1 MPGNPI
7 NYTINHRTSLFP
19 DIQRNFMWNLLIPGI
34 SSIAPTATFDLEDLL
49 VRCRTVS
56 LPARTTEM
64 IQSSFMGTQQYFPG
78 RVTPGGT
85 FTAEFEDTED
95 MVIAS
100 IFYEWQQAI
109 FNINPA
115 SPLTAGKS
123 QRPRKVGKA
132 LGLDGY
138 SLPVSISLMRYDGT
152 PIDRVIIF
160 HNAWVQNV
168 SEVSLSFEGNE
179 SVKYS
184 VTFQFDYW
192 TMNPDTTAI

>member
-7 NYTINHRTSLFP
+7 NYTINHRASLFP
-19 DIQRNFMWNLLIPGI
+19 DVQRNFMWNLLIPGV
-34 SSIAPTATFDLEDLL
+34 STLAPTATFDMEDLL

-78 RVTPGGT
+78 RVTAGGT

-95 MVIAS
+95 MAIAS

-109 FNINPA
+109 FNINPN
-115 SPLTAGKS
+115 SLLTAGKS
-123 QRPRKVGKA
+123 QRPRKVGLA
-132 LGLDGY
+132 GGTDGY
-138 SLPVSISLMRYDGT
+138 SLPIALSLIRYDGT
-152 PIDRVIIF
+152 PLDRIVTF

-168 SEVSLSFEGNE
+168 AEVGLSFEGNE
-179 SVKYS
+179 AVRYS
-184 VTFQFDYW
+184 VTFQFVYW
-192 TMNPDTTAI
+192 TISPDTTAI